1 MAAVDSLTSALDSS
15 AEGTVKANGFSALDS
30 ESFIKI
36 IFTELSKQD
45 PLKPS
50 DTNTLLQQLSSL
62 RTIQSD
68 IDMSD
73 KLKDLVGQNEMSSAA
88 GLIGRPVSGLTDTYE
103 RVTDV
108 VLSVSKTSAGP
119 VLTLVGG
126 ARIAMHNVDEIL
138 PSVSTEVE

>member
-1 MAAVDSLTSALDSS
+1 MAAIDSLSVLDPSADPAS
-15 AEGTVKANGFSALDS
+15 KPNGFSALDS

-62 RTIQSD
+62 RNIQSD

-73 KLKDLVGQNEMSSAA
+73 KLKALVGQNEMSSAA
-88 GLIGRPVSGLTDTYE
+88 GLIGHPISGLTDAYE
-103 RVTDV
+103 RVTDIV
-108 VLSVSKTSAGP
+108 ASVSKTSAGP
-119 VLTLVGG
+119 VLTLAGG
-126 ARIAMHNVDEIL
+126 ARVSMHNVDEIL
-138 PSVSTEVE
+138 PVLPPETK